1 MADVFAL
8 RNSTLNEFLYSD
20 VGTEANGSGLT
31 VLSVLARL
39 GKDPWAEAALWS
51 EKSKDAAADALTE
64 SIVLMHLRQPPE
76 EAARSTALR
85 LIDLLPRGRRASS
98 ASAMVAASVVPS
110 GLWVVIGCFW
120 ACFAFAIGMSLVPLP
135 NAAAVTPPA
144 HASVVPNR

>member
-39 GKDPWAEAALWS
+39 GKDPWEEAALWS

-64 SIVLMHLRQPPE
+64 SIVLMQLHQPPE

-85 LIDLLPRGRRASS
+85 LIDLLPRGPRASRTS
-98 ASAMVAASVVPS
+98 ANVAASVVS
-110 GLWVVIGCFW
+110 RGLWMVIGCAWVYFV
-120 ACFAFAIGMSLVPLP
+120 FAIGMSLFPGP
-135 NAAAVTPPA
+135 NATAVTPPA
-144 HASVVPNR
+144 HASVVPSR